1 MKPPIEAGTKEKV
14 WHLEKC
20 VYGLNDAS
28 LHYSGTIESKM
39 CQKNV
44 EEPCP
49 KLTQQYSTGWMEKNW
64 KAYLHAM
71 SMISS
76 GKAQR
81 ISNRLL
87 SKRSDR
93 HSRLEK
99 KKARHFNTL
108 GCSCSQITTQFSYIR
123 ASMEKAWSQSH
134 WKRAECFRN
143 MKS

>member
-1 MKPPIEAGTKEKV
+1 
-14 WHLEKC
+14 
-20 VYGLNDAS
+20 
-28 LHYSGTIESKM
+28 M

-71 SMISS
+71 LMISS
-76 GKAQR
+76 GEAQNFKQTVVQE
-81 ISNRLL
+81 I
-87 SKRSDR
+87 
-93 HSRLEK
+93 RLEK

-108 GCSCSQITTQFSYIR
+108 GWSCSQITTQFSYIR
-123 ASMEKAWSQSH
+123 AGMEKAWSQSH

-143 MKS
+143 KVMSAQEKQSYRSKIGQILWTSS

>member
-1 MKPPIEAGTKEKV
+1 M
-14 WHLEKC
+14 
-20 VYGLNDAS
+20 

-71 SMISS
+71 LMISS
-76 GKAQR
+76 GEAQNFKQTVVQE
-81 ISNRLL
+81 I
-87 SKRSDR
+87 
-93 HSRLEK
+93 RLEK

-108 GCSCSQITTQFSYIR
+108 GWSCSQITTQFSYIR
-123 ASMEKAWSQSH
+123 AGMDKAWSQSH
-134 WKRAECFRN
+134 WKRAERFRN
-143 MKS
+143 KVMSAQEKQSYRSKIGQILWTSS

>member
-1 MKPPIEAGTKEKV
+1 MKPPKEAGTKGKV

-20 VYGLNDAS
+20 VYGLN
-28 LHYSGTIESKM
+28 GTIESKM

-49 KLTQQYSTGWMEKNW
+49 TLAQPYSTGWMEKHW

-71 SMISS
+71 LMISS
-76 GKAQR
+76 GEAQR

-87 SKRSDR
+87 SKRFDR

-108 GCSCSQITTQFSYIR
+108 GWSCSQMATQFSYIR
-123 ASMEKAWSQSH
+123 ASMEKAWNQSH
-134 WKRAECFRN
+134 WKRAERFRN